1 MSELVS
7 EGHNEAPDYPIAFVW
22 EEVQIVADRKNRIL
36 ASEATILQAA
46 INTGIA
52 AFGKDGGRKAGN
64 QFSKLVKSLLGND
77 ALDDPPMPPTPAE
90 ERLKKRRER
99 DNT

>member
-7 EGHNEAPDYPIAFVW
+7 EGHNEAPNYPIAFVW
-22 EEVQIVADRKNRIL
+22 EEVQIVVDRKNRML

-52 AFGKDGGRKAGN
+52 SFAKDGGKKAN
-64 QFSKLVKSLLGND
+64 THFQKLVESLLDDDAVSSD
-77 ALDDPPMPPTPAE
+77 ALPDTPAQA
-90 ERLKKRRER
+90 RMKKRRAAR
-99 DNT
+99 NT